1 MSEQLSVT
9 GPVHQPS
16 IELTPAAYEA
26 QRVVLAGAITV
37 KDINDINSADHASR
51 VLSELK
57 GLEKAIEAS
66 KAANK
71 RPIIDAGRLID
82 TIVKDYLGPVQDAS
96 RRISALLGT
105 YQDNQRRKAERARQ
119 EAAEVEAA
127 AIAEKQKA
135 QAELAAAGELTAEA
149 IDTLNAEAA
158 DKIADAQISAMQAT
172 GPQVAGV
179 SLRAPKKF
187 EVIDIK
193 ALFKARP
200 ELCLIEPNKAAI
212 RAILKQET
220 EIPGLRIWTEAAA
233 VVRSAAPVAIE
244 QYDY

>member
-9 GPVHQPS
+9 GPVTQPT
-16 IELTPAAYEA
+16 IELTPSAYEA
-26 QRVVLAGAITV
+26 QRVALAAALTVEAIT
-37 KDINDINSADHASR
+37 DINTADHASR

-66 KAANK
+66 KAINK
-71 RPIIDAGRLID
+71 RPIIDAGRMID
-82 TIVKDYLGPVQDAS
+82 VIVRDYLGPVQEAS
-96 RRISALLGT
+96 KRISSLLGT
-105 YQDNQRRKAERARQ
+105 YQENLRRKSERQRQ
-119 EAAEVEAA
+119 EAAAAEAA
-127 AIAEKQKA
+127 AIAEMQAKQA
-135 QAELAAAGELTAEA
+135 SLAAAGELTPEA
-149 IDTLNAEAA
+149 IDATNAEAA
-158 DKIADAQISAMQAT
+158 DKIAEAQISAMAAT

-193 ALFKARP
+193 QLFAARP

-212 RAILKQET
+212 RAVLKQET
-220 EIPGLRIWTEAAA
+220 SIPGLRIWSEASA